1 MTIDTNPDH
10 LHDNKLAN
18 RLDTSLRLADVVT
31 AYPSLARELEVR
43 GLDYCCGGAT
53 TLERACHDLGLD
65 VDLVIGELEAA
76 ITDTQPAAWATMG
89 AVQLVDHIVETHHRF
104 LWDELPRVAALMGKV
119 RTVHGERHPELVA
132 IARCF
137 DTIRGDLEPHMRRE
151 EQVLFPAIREM
162 ATASTMPEFAFGR
175 IENPISVMLREH
187 DVVGELLAELRRLTD
202 GFTPPADG
210 CASYC
215 ALFAAFGEIEADTH
229 LHVHKE
235 NNLLFPTVVAIEHRL
250 SNGLT
255 S

>member
-1 MTIDTNPDH
+1 MTLDPTIDITLDPT
-10 LHDNKLAN
+10 
-18 RLDTSLRLADVVT
+18 LDTSLRLADVVT
-31 AYPSLARELEVR
+31 TYPSLARELEAR

-53 TLERACHDLGLD
+53 TLERACNDLGLD
-65 VDLVIGELEAA
+65 ADLVIAELQAS
-76 ITDTQPAAWATMG
+76 ITDTRPEAWATMG
-89 AVQLVDHIVETHHRF
+89 AVQLVDHIVETHHRY
-104 LWDELPRVAALMGKV
+104 LWDELPRVAALMDKV
-119 RTVHGERHPELVA
+119 LSVHGERHPELEV

-137 DTIRGDLEPHMRRE
+137 GTIRGDLEPHMRRE

-162 ATASTMPEFAFGR
+162 ATASTMPEFPFGL

-187 DVVGELLAELRRLTD
+187 DVVGELLAELRQLTD

-250 SNGLT
+250 SNRLT